1 MRINAI
7 MSSRSKLQALGVLK
21 NRRYFMVDRLDKLLT
36 LKEELS
42 ARIAKIDTEL
52 HSRSISSKFS
62 EQAVE
67 RQNDDVLLNLKSEA
81 EQELEQINHALMKI
95 ENAVYGI
102 CEKCHGKISPERL
115 DAIPFAAVCIDCF
128 E

>member
-1 MRINAI
+1 
-7 MSSRSKLQALGVLK
+7 
-21 NRRYFMVDRLDKLLT
+21 MVDRLAKLLT

-52 HSRSISSKFS
+52 HGRSISGKFS

-81 EQELEQINHALMKI
+81 EQELEQINHALIKI

-102 CEKCHGKISPERL
+102 CEKCHGKINPERL
-115 DAIPFAAVCIDCF
+115 DAIPFAAICRDCF